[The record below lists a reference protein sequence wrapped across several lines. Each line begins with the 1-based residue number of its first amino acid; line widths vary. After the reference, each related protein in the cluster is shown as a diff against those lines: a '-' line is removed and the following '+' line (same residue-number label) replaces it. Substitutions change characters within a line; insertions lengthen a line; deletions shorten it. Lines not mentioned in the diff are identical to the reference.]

1 MPNLRTVLP
10 KPKDLE
16 PSEDYILWRYTD
28 IPSLMEILAFEYL
41 PLVKMSCLSDKAE
54 GAYLKSILSK
64 IPVANEYGLDLVFD
78 ISKAMTF
85 VSCWCK
91 NSEELAPMWERFSP
105 PNGVAIKTTA
115 KRLLECL
122 SLGQEYDIKFVEY
135 IKHSPD
141 DVLSK
146 FDQIGGEEWSELKS
160 ELKSDLHFYKMSDF
174 RDEKEVRILR
184 SDNEHLWNLIT
195 IPRRGVHSMREHVY
209 KTYVSTDDILPVDID
224 SMTEFIT
231 QIVISPAAR
240 SGIFKIVKNL
250 LKTHDEKR
258 VSEGKPKLEIDVVES
273 RRKKWF

>member
-16 PSEDYILWRYTD
+16 PLEKYVLWRYTD

-54 GAYLKSILSK
+54 GAYLKSVLSK
-64 IPVANEYGLDLVFD
+64 LPVAKDHGVDLVFD

-91 NSEELAPMWERFSP
+91 NDEELAPMWERFSP
-105 PNGVAIKTTA
+105 PNGVAIKTDA

-122 SLGQEYDIKFVEY
+122 SLDQEYDIKFVEY

-141 DVLSK
+141 GILSK
-146 FDQIGGEEWSELKS
+146 FDQIGGEEWS

-174 RDEKEVRILR
+174 RDEKEVRILK
-184 SDNEHLWNLIT
+184 SEHEFLRNLIT
-195 IPRRGVHSMREHVY
+195 FSGTGAHSMREHVY
-209 KTYVSTDDILPVDID
+209 KTYVPPDDILRVRID
-224 SMTEFIT
+224 SMTDFIT
-231 QIVISPAAR
+231 QIVISPAAHQ
-240 SGIFKIVKNL
+240 GILKIVKNL
-250 LKTHDEKR
+250 LKTNDEKR
-258 VSEGKPKLEIDVVES
+258 ASERKPKLEIDVVES